1 MRLARTVFATLTVMS
16 AAHGVMG
23 AEWQVHHP
31 DSRLGFVATWEGT
44 EFEGVFH
51 NFEADIVFEPGGGV
65 PNRFNVTVDVTSVDT
80 NSRDRDEAM
89 REPDWF
95 HFSAFPTA
103 TFVSRTVRE
112 IGEAEYEVQGVLGI
126 KGTER
131 EFGLPFTWKEDN
143 GRALLRGEATVNRTD
158 FSIGE
163 GDWASGD
170 VIGLEVR
177 VVVALVLRRVKPTAE
192 STLTTAKGT
201 DAIRSP

>member
-1 MRLARTVFATLTVMS
+1 MRFACSLFTALTVMC
-16 AAHGVMG
+16 AAQVVTG

-51 NFEADIVFEPGGGV
+51 NFQADIVFEPGGGT
-65 PNRFNVTVDVTSVDT
+65 PSRFNVTVDVTSADT
-80 NSRDRDEAM
+80 SSRDRDEAM

-112 IGEAEYEVQGVLGI
+112 MGEAEFEVEGVLGI

-131 EFGLPFTWKEDN
+131 DFSLPFTWKEDN

-170 VIGLEVR
+170 VIGLDVR
-177 VVVALVLRRVKPTAE
+177 IVVALVLRRVKPTAE
-192 STLTTAKGT
+192 STLTTKRGQT
-201 DAIRSP
+201 R